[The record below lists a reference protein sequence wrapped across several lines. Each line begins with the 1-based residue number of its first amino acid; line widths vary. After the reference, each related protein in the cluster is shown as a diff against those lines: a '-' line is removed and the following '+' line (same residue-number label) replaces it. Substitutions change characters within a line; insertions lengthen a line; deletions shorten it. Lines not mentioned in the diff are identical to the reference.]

1 MPKYLVQASY
11 TAEGIQGLLK
21 DGASGRKAAVQSTV
35 KALGGKVEAFY
46 YAFGKDD
53 AVIILDLPDNVTAA
67 AVGLTTLGLRSRADA
82 DDAAASVEESR
93 KNCTARIRDHAAVCV
108 LLSHRGMKAL
118 AAKGETRCCS

>member
-21 DGASGRKAAVQSTV
+21 DTASGRKAAVQSAV

-67 AVGLTTLGLRSRADA
+67 AVGLTTL
-82 DDAAASVEESR
+82 ASGAVRTRTTPLLTVEEV
-93 KNCTARIRDHAAVCV
+93 DQAVKV
-108 LLSHRGMKAL
+108 QMKYRAPG
-118 AAKGETRCCS
+118 K